1 MKCCPPALKLFLFN
15 YIATPDARPDVP
27 LDVVRCKLNSCVHT
41 ERAQVPEG
49 PCNNDVLCTAPGP
62 RECVCVRV
70 SVCECAHVCVCE
82 LVMKPKPKW
91 VSVSCSIP
99 RPALLHSPQHSTRHC
114 GHIFVHRECHF
125 HVLLRIRDVGLVHRP
140 HSVNSC
146 RLCVYSS

>member
-1 MKCCPPALKLFLFN
+1 MP
-15 YIATPDARPDVP
+15 ARPDVA
-27 LDVVRCKLNSCVHT
+27 LDVVCCKLNSCVYTLNTHRCQKVRVT
-41 ERAQVPEG
+41 TMFY
-49 PCNNDVLCTAPGP
+49 VLPLVHVSAYVRT
-62 RECVCVRV
+62 CVCASVRT
-70 SVCECAHVCVCE
+70 CVCE

-99 RPALLHSPQHSTRHC
+99 FPFPALLHSLQHC

-125 HVLLRIRDVGLVHRP
+125 HVLLRIRDVGHVERP

>member
-1 MKCCPPALKLFLFN
+1 M
-15 YIATPDARPDVP
+15 PDPTWHSMWCVASSARVYT
-27 LDVVRCKLNSCVHT
+27 LNAHRCQK
-41 ERAQVPEG
+41 
-49 PCNNDVLCTAPGP
+49 
-62 RECVCVRV
+62 VRV
-70 SVCECAHVCVCE
+70 TTMFYVLPLVHVSACVCECAHVCVCVCE